1 MKWKPRHRFLV
12 RQGCI
17 QLVSSTGIGTV
28 SLKEGGVLG
37 DSGAKFLSSS
47 VTQWEWEQRGEE
59 CVRAQGRPAVTL
71 FLWPNYSGFVE
82 G

>member
-1 MKWKPRHRFLV
+1 M
-12 RQGCI
+12 
-17 QLVSSTGIGTV
+17 

-37 DSGAKFLSSS
+37 DSGATFLSSS

-59 CVRAQGRPAVTL
+59 CARAKGRPAATL